1 MATTMRRCRILT
13 VDDHPMVR
21 IGLEQLISDQPDL
34 EICGACESA
43 EEALRLVETTRPDV
57 VLLDLSLKGANGLTL
72 IRDLRLRHRA
82 ARILVYSM
90 HDEMLFAE
98 RAIQAGA
105 MGYVNKQT
113 DTDELLDAIRRVAQG
128 GVAVSPRVAEG
139 LLVRVAAGDLETG
152 RDPVS
157 SLSNREIE
165 VFQLLG
171 RGLTVRQIAEQLNR
185 SVKTVETHR
194 ERIARKL
201 NLNSSAELIRRAV
214 EWVVE
219 ADRARHA

>member
-1 MATTMRRCRILT
+1 MPTTMRRCRILT

-43 EEALRLVETTRPDV
+43 EEALKLVETTRPDV

-219 ADRARHA
+219 ADRGKPA